1 VSSVTARTLGAV
13 LLAALVL
20 TGGLSAQ
27 VAASGP
33 ATSGGSAT
41 GGGPV
46 AASVLAGAGVDAAD
60 AESPRAAS
68 VATLVET
75 TTVALTPDRPGHVRM
90 TVAYDTPTALSDLS
104 VDVDETRGLTVVD
117 SDGFTEEFGEYE
129 WDGTTD
135 RPRLTVRLSLPSDEF
150 PASARGIDRGQWAF
164 VYVPRFDL
172 GTRSTEEIRLRER
185 VRVAGDGTA
194 SNSMAFLGAHQT
206 YVDGTDGERRRLVVP
221 AAARLDPSV
230 TDLLTAL
237 ATDEAL
243 FESGDDGP
251 TVTVYALPAVDTPLA
266 GVAVTDSAWV
276 LADRAIDDP
285 DDVWAHEYV
294 HTQLPRFGDG
304 STEWLNEAFPEYYAG
319 LLALNR
325 GDVTFEAFARDL
337 NGGRSYDDAVL
348 VQPRTW
354 DRSLAN
360 YRKGALVLAGLDARI
375 RTATDGDATLQT
387 VLARRDDHGRFQSYT
402 AFRRA
407 VVAVAGPETG
417 AWLDRYATTDAVP
430 PVPDNPRQFTI
441 GADRDPDGDGL
452 ANAVERAAGTHP
464 FRQDTD
470 GDGVDDGTERAIGS
484 DPLESDTDGD
494 GLDDGEELAEG
505 TSPTRAD
512 TDGDGVDD
520 LTELQRGTDPLSA
533 GTSTAD
539 AEERPSGETTSES
552 GTDGDGAANGPDA
565 GDGDDAD
572 ADGEADDGGDPTA
585 SEDGGLPTPGFGLV
599 GTVGAVAAL
608 LAGGLLARRTGP
620 G

>member
-1 VSSVTARTLGAV
+1 VVV
-13 LLAALVL
+13 LLVVSLLPAGA
-20 TGGLSAQ
+20 TA
-27 VAASGP
+27 VAATGSTATTAHPQAIGP
-33 ATSGGSAT
+33 TATTAHPQATAPTATTAHPQAT
-41 GGGPV
+41 GV
-46 AASVLAGAGVDAAD
+46 DRTAS
-60 AESPRAAS
+60 
-68 VATLVET
+68 ATLVET
-75 TTVALTPDRPGHVRM
+75 TTFALTPARPGHVRM
-90 TVAYDTPTALSDLS
+90 TVTYDTPGALSALS

-117 SDGFTEEFGEYE
+117 SEGFTEDFGEYE

-135 RPRLTVRLSLPSDEF
+135 RPRLTIRLSLPRDEF

-164 VYVPRFDL
+164 VYVPKFDL
-172 GTRSTEEIRLRER
+172 GTRSSERVRLRER

-194 SNSMAFLGAHQT
+194 SNSMAFLGAHQV

-230 TDLLTAL
+230 SDLLTAL

-243 FESGDDGP
+243 FESGADGP
-251 TVTVYALPAVDTPLA
+251 TITVYALPTVDTPLA
-266 GVAVTDSAWV
+266 GVAVNDSAWV
-276 LADRAIDDP
+276 LADRPIDDP

-294 HTQLPRFGDG
+294 HTQLPTFDGG

-325 GDVTFEAFARDL
+325 GDVTFEAFTRDL

-375 RTATDGDATLQT
+375 RNATDGDATLQT
-387 VLARRDDHGRFQSYT
+387 VLERRDDHGRFQSYT

-430 PVPDNPRQFTI
+430 SVPENPRQFTI

-464 FRQDTD
+464 FRLDTD

-484 DPLESDTDGD
+484 NPLATDTDGD

-505 TSPTRAD
+505 TSPVRAD

-520 LTELQRGTDPLSA
+520 RTELQRGTDPLSA

-539 AEERPSGETTSES
+539 GEERPSDDTTSPP
-552 GTDGDGAANGPDA
+552 ANGS
-565 GDGDDAD
+565 
-572 ADGEADDGGDPTA
+572 DGEAGDADTGRADDAGTDDGDSTA
-585 SEDGGLPTPGFGLV
+585 GGDGGLPTPGFGLLA
-599 GTVGAVAAL
+599 GAVAL
-608 LAGGLLARRTGP
+608 LAVGLLARGMGSR
-620 G
+620 